1 MKKSS
6 SLRPSSLILHPFR
19 KTEMTM
25 KRDYLFPIVIAM
37 AFYLGTSADKTNGDA
52 KSEGKPI
59 TVTMKS
65 LSYDPKKLEVHVG
78 DSVVW
83 TNGSRTTHT
92 AISDDDGK
100 TFDTDEVEPGNS
112 SKPVKFEKEGEFKYH
127 CKVHGKSM
135 SGTIIVKPAEKK

>member
-1 MKKSS
+1 LKEIIMK
-6 SLRPSSLILHPFR
+6 P
-19 KTEMTM
+19 
-25 KRDYLFPIVIAM
+25 DYYLVPVCCVVAM
-37 AFYLGTSADKTNGDA
+37 ACYLSTSPSAAKVDA